1 MVNNACGFNHSTA
14 YLYSDRLIFYG
25 MVQSML
31 FGEESAV
38 ERYVPFLL

>member
-1 MVNNACGFNHSTA
+1 MVNYVCGFNHSTA

-31 FGEESAV
+31 FGEESPV
-38 ERYVPFLL
+38 ERNAPFLL